1 MQIYSVNVAVF
12 LGGNKPSRTGDV
24 RGDISVN
31 FSCDPDISS
40 KLVCH
45 IKSLHILEYIYPIVF
60 YAAWVY
66 WLRIS
71 SGWFCFGGDII
82 PTGGRSFWR
91 RCIDH
96 PRNWTKSSWKW
107 ITGLVESVMLQL
119 VLMHIGS
126 HYYYFRS
133 ALCIF
138 YKLQENYFWLDRILR
153 SYQSRLFSGDIG
165 STFAVI
171 LIFFFLVQC
180 SSMCTSFSS
189 WLFSLRQQTLISR
202 YACSFLAALHTC
214 LAVCLFVLRW
224 TSHLKCCSFV
234 FLCAVPRGGA
244 HKG

>member
-71 SGWFCFGGDII
+71 SGWFCSGGNII
-82 PTGGRSFWR
+82 STGGRSFWR

-126 HYYYFRS
+126 YYFSYSSLHLLQIAGELLLVGSYS
-133 ALCIF
+133 AELSIKAF
-138 YKLQENYFWLDRILR
+138 FWRYWIHRCGNTDF
-153 SYQSRLFSGDIG
+153 LFSG
-165 STFAVI
+165 S
-171 LIFFFLVQC
+171 
-180 SSMCTSFSS
+180 
-189 WLFSLRQQTLISR
+189 
-202 YACSFLAALHTC
+202 
-214 LAVCLFVLRW
+214 VL
-224 TSHLKCCSFV
+224 
-234 FLCAVPRGGA
+234 
-244 HKG
+244 